1 MKYIKIKGRPHKF
14 IGKEIKQLMKN
25 RDQCLK
31 SFRKSKN
38 VEDWNNYR
46 QLKNAVK
53 SSITKAESNYVCN
66 QIEKNKDNS
75 KSMWK
80 VIRGCLPSKERTKP
94 NYRKDP
100 ELVANE
106 FNNFFISVG
115 KTAADKV
122 RELADQNNISITY
135 PSPRLTHI
143 SDAERFRF
151 SLVTREDVRKIVL
164 RSPSNKAPGPDKV
177 SMQCLKDTLKT
188 IIDPLTDI
196 INCSLMTSTYPTS
209 WKLAEVI
216 TLHKDGDTDNA
227 SNNRPVSL
235 LANLSKI
242 CDKIVVNQFTDYL
255 TEHELAT
262 KYQSG
267 NRKFHSA
274 ETLNIAVTDIL
285 REAIDKQQLSILYF
299 WTF

>member
-38 VEDWNNYR
+38 LEDWNNYK

-53 SSITKAESNYVCN
+53 LSITKAESNYVCN

-75 KSMWK
+75 KSMWN

-100 ELVANE
+100 ELVAEE
-106 FNNFFISVG
+106 FNNFFISF
-115 KTAADKV
+115 TTADKV
-122 RELADQNNISITY
+122 RELADQNNTSITY

-143 SDAERFRF
+143 LDAERFRF
-151 SLVTREDVRKIVL
+151 SLVTREDVCKIVL

-177 SMQCLKDTLKT
+177 SMQCLKDTLET
-188 IIDPLTDI
+188 IINPLTDI
-196 INCSLMTSTYPTS
+196 INCSLMTSIYPTS

-216 TLHKDGDTDNA
+216 LYTKTVIQIMPPTIDRYHYFQ
-227 SNNRPVSL
+227 
-235 LANLSKI
+235 I
-242 CDKIVVNQFTDYL
+242 CQ
-255 TEHELAT
+255 
-262 KYQSG
+262 KY
-267 NRKFHSA
+267 
-274 ETLNIAVTDIL
+274 
-285 REAIDKQQLSILYF
+285 AIK
-299 WTF
+299 

>member
-1 MKYIKIKGRPHKF
+1 MKVKSKKPNRKYMHVRSYKRYDPMDFKREVAHLPLYKIYSTHDVNSKLDLFNELFLDTLNRHAPMKYIKIKGRPHKF
-14 IGKEIKQLMKN
+14 MGKEIKQLMKN

-38 VEDWNNYR
+38 LEDWNNYK

-53 SSITKAESNYVCN
+53 LSITNAESKYVCN

-80 VIRGCLPSKERTKP
+80 VIRGCLPIKERTKP

-100 ELVANE
+100 ELVAEE

-115 KTAADKV
+115 KTTADKV
-122 RELADQNNISITY
+122 RELADQNNTSITY

-177 SMQCLKDTLKT
+177 SMQCLKDTQET
-188 IIDPLTDI
+188 IIDPIIDT
-196 INCSLMTSTYPTS
+196 INCSLVTSTYPTS
-209 WKLAEVI
+209 
-216 TLHKDGDTDNA
+216 
-227 SNNRPVSL
+227 
-235 LANLSKI
+235 
-242 CDKIVVNQFTDYL
+242 
-255 TEHELAT
+255 
-262 KYQSG
+262 
-267 NRKFHSA
+267 
-274 ETLNIAVTDIL
+274 
-285 REAIDKQQLSILYF
+285 
-299 WTF
+299 